1 MAWKLDSDSPIYT
14 QILEVIQYQIVAG
27 RYQPGERLPS
37 VRDLASE
44 AGVNPNTMQ
53 RAFAELERNG
63 LVMAQR
69 TSGRV
74 VTENMEMISEVRNKL
89 AREQIREFIDKM
101 KKLGFEKKEILSLL
115 EQDEKPKP
123 ADAAE

>member
-1 MAWKLDSDSPIYT
+1 MAWKLDSDRPIYA

-53 RAFAELERNG
+53 RALAELERNG

-74 VTENMEMISEVRNKL
+74 VTENMEMISEIRNKL

-115 EQDEKPKP
+115 EEVGEPKT
-123 ADAAE
+123 AE